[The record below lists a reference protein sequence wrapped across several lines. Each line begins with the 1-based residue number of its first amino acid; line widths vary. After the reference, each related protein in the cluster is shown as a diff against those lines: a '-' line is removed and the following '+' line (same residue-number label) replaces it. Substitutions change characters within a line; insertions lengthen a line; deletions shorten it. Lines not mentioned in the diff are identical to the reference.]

1 MYVSEAK
8 TIQVLGQEFQSFL
21 TEEGSVVFS
30 QSSVA
35 KGLDI
40 SESYARKAF
49 ALSSSEKPETL
60 TGYVKSGRTKIKV
73 RSGKSVQHIS
83 VVTMTDLTLMVSY
96 LADRDHD
103 RATAM
108 QQASFAIMLQQSVD
122 VAYGT
127 ERPAQEYVDRAA
139 ELAILVE
146 KTRKELREISGRI
159 TNPTIACNLYKVN
172 NQLVYGENVNR
183 DTYEGD
189 DAALKHSKV
198 KSLEMMQAGMK
209 MSGMSLEEIVKL
221 SHEVYLTKL
230 CKVKA

>member
-35 KGLDI
+35 KGLGVAESSIRSLRQSKQLEDLQGKRSDI
-40 SESYARKAF
+40 RSLKVSHSRKPINVVNMT
-49 ALSSSEKPETL
+49 EL
-60 TGYVKSGRTKIKV
+60 TI
-73 RSGKSVQHIS
+73 
-83 VVTMTDLTLMVSY
+83 MVGV